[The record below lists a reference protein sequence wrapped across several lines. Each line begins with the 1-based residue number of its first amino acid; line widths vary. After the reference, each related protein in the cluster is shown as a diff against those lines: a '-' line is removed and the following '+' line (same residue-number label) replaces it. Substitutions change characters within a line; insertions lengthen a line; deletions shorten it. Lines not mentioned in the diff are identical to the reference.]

1 MKIRNVR
8 FIICFACLLVLSSCV
23 AYAQTIERLLLN
35 ETQNVILSFSSEI
48 KYVDFGIGSIKGE
61 RLSSPKMLSLQ
72 SRNPEFS
79 ESTISVVTSD
89 GGYHQFS
96 VSYAK
101 RLDKLVWQESGH
113 SFETDSIGFSNVKTT
128 HFICDERIS
137 DIVVS
142 SESVIAEYAEK
153 IENIVK
159 AKALEMDFT
168 EASMHLI
175 TQSGYIYTFIVKPE
189 VSPQR
194 LSVVLSSEAEVTQS
208 SQAIFKSNSVND
220 DQMRKFAEKLTK
232 EKPSMNDIGVI
243 DLKMAFAMSGIY
255 SFNDLIA
262 FKIDVVNMGKIDYV
276 IDFIKGY
283 IKDKPNSKT
292 MAVQEEELTPV
303 YTYFS
308 KKTDSQVLTAGESE
322 TIVLFFTRFTIPH
335 KRILYFEMF
344 ERNGGRHLSFP
355 VSSKEILKA
364 KAIY

>member
-1 MKIRNVR
+1 MKCRSVR
-8 FIICFACLLVLSSCV
+8 FIICFASLLVLSSCV
-23 AYAQTIERLLLN
+23 AYAQTSEHLLLN
-35 ETQNVILSFSSEI
+35 ETQSVILSFSSEI
-48 KYVDFGIGSIKGE
+48 KYVDFGIGAIKGQ

-72 SRNPEFS
+72 SVRPEFS

-96 VSYAK
+96 VSYA
-101 RLDKLVWQESGH
+101 RKLERFVWQQSGH
-113 SFETDSIGFSNVKTT
+113 SFETDSIGFSTEKTT

-159 AKALEMDFT
+159 AKAVNMDFVET
-168 EASMHLI
+168 SVHLI

-220 DQMRKFAEKLTK
+220 DQMRKFAEKLAN

-243 DLKMAFAMSGIY
+243 DLKVAFAMSGIY
-255 SFNDLIA
+255 SYNDLLA
-262 FKIDVVNMGKIDYV
+262 FKIDVVNMGRIDYV

-283 IKDKPNSKT
+283 IKDKPTSKT
-292 MAVQEEELTPV
+292 VAVQEEELVPV

-308 KKTDSQVLTAGESE
+308 KRADSQVLTAGESE
-322 TIVLFFTRFTIPH
+322 TIVLFYPRFTIPH

-344 ERNGGRHLSFP
+344 EKNGGRHLSFP